1 MKLYTKKGDAG
12 KTVLFDSTNH
22 SKSESIFDTLGT
34 LDELSAQIGVLFV
47 LTHCDF
53 ERWLQSKLLDLGSI
67 LATNSVAKQTTSI
80 TEDDVK
86 RIESEIDK
94 CEEENTP
101 LRVFILPGV
110 LLPDAVAHLCRAVCR
125 RAERELIRSSPQCAL
140 GIKFL
145 NRMSDYFFAYARYLS
160 RCKESTKLE

>member
-12 KTVLFDSTNH
+12 KTSLFDSSNH
-22 SKSESIFDTLGT
+22 LKSEAIFDTLGT

-47 LTHCDF
+47 LTHDEF

-67 LATNSVAKQTTSI
+67 LATNSVVKQTTSI
-80 TEDDVK
+80 SEDDVK
-86 RIESEIDK
+86 RIETEIDRL
-94 CEEENTP
+94 EAENTP

-110 LLPDAVAHLCRAVCR
+110 LLPDAISHVCRAVCR
-125 RAERELIRSSPQCAL
+125 RAERELIRSSPQYIL

-145 NRMSDYFFAYARYLS
+145 NRMSDYFFAYARNLS
-160 RCKESTKLE
+160 RCKESEKI